1 MQKVVLI
8 ILPVLF
14 AGMISCHRGSSGAAQ
29 AGSTLPD
36 TGKPDI
42 KFKTLEHDFGEII
55 AGESVACIFY
65 FTNSGTGNLLL
76 SSVSTSCGCT
86 VSKYDKKPV
95 PPGGS
100 GRVEVVFDS
109 SGRSGKQ
116 RKTIAVR
123 ANTDPP
129 VTLLTI
135 YATVKEKE

>member
-14 AGMISCHRGSSGAAQ
+14 AGMISCHQGGNGAVQ
-29 AGSTLPD
+29 AGSNLPD
-36 TGKPDI
+36 TGKPAI
-42 KFKTLEHDFGEII
+42 HFKSLEHDFGEII
-55 AGESVACIFY
+55 AGESVSCIFY

-95 PPGGS
+95 PPGES

-109 SGRSGKQ
+109 SGRLGKQ

-135 YATVKEKE
+135 YATVTEKE